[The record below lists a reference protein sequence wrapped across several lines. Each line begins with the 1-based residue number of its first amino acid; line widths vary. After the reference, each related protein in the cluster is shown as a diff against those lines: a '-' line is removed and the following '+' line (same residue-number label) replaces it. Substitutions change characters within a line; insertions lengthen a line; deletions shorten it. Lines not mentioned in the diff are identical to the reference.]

1 MRTSKRS
8 FPALRSISIICI
20 LLAVGLTIYQLVSYS
35 RIRANF
41 PTGMVI
47 AGVPVGGLDREQA
60 AERLV
65 QAYGVPVEV
74 RYGDAIIQ
82 IRPGVVGFELD
93 LESMLSAADL
103 QRTDQPFWTSFWD
116 YLWNRATAPT
126 EIPLRANLTEDR
138 LRAFLKEEISPRYDR
153 PPSAALPVAGSTQF
167 SSGEEGTVLDVDR
180 AVTLIRD
187 ALWSSNARVVNLSY
201 NKVSPPRPSLQN
213 LQILLQQIIDV
224 SGFDGITEIFL
235 RDLETNQ
242 EIHFAYQNQTLLQ
255 PDIAFSGASVLKI
268 PIMVS
273 VYKDLEEP
281 ISQEASDL
289 IASMIDR
296 SDNPPA
302 DKLMMDYLSENTGPL
317 IVTENMQTLGL
328 ENTFLAGYFY
338 NGAPLLKRFETPSN
352 SRTDIFTSPDVYDQT
367 TPADIGMLLDD
378 IYQCAESG
386 GGTLVAAFP
395 GQITQNE
402 CKSMVQFLSR
412 NRIGVLIEAG
422 LPEGTQLAHKHGWIT
437 DPTDG
442 VIHTIGD
449 AGIAYTPGGDFVLVI
464 FMYHPGQ
471 LVFNPINVIY
481 ADLSRAVYNYF
492 NTAQ

>member
-1 MRTSKRS
+1 
-8 FPALRSISIICI
+8 
-20 LLAVGLTIYQLVSYS
+20 
-35 RIRANF
+35 
-41 PTGMVI
+41 
-47 AGVPVGGLDREQA
+47 
-60 AERLV
+60 
-65 QAYGVPVEV
+65 
-74 RYGDAIIQ
+74 
-82 IRPGVVGFELD
+82 VVGFELD

-116 YLWNRATAPT
+116 YLWNRAMTPT
-126 EIPLRANLTEDR
+126 EIPLRANLSEDR

-167 SSGEEGTVLDVDR
+167 STGEEGTVLDVDR

-201 NKVSPPRPSLQN
+201 NKVTPPRPSLQN

-255 PDIAFSGASVLKI
+255 PDIAFSGASILKI

-273 VYKDLEEP
+273 VYKSLEEP

-289 IASMIDR
+289 IAAMIDR

-302 DKLMMDYLSENTGPL
+302 DKLMMDYLNENTGPL
-317 IVTENMQTLGL
+317 IVTEDMQALGL

-338 NGAPLLKRFETPSN
+338 NGAPLLSRFETPSN
-352 SRTDIFTSPDVYDQT
+352 SRTDIFTGPDVYDQT

-402 CKSMVQFLSR
+402 CKSMVQSLSR

-449 AGIAYTPGGDFVLVI
+449 AGIAYTPGGDFVLVV

-471 LVFNPINVIY
+471 LVFNPINIIY
-481 ADLSRAVYNYF
+481 ADLSRAIYNYF
-492 NTAQ
+492 NTGQ

>member
-1 MRTSKRS
+1 MRTSRSS
-8 FPALRSISIICI
+8 FPALRWISIIFI
-20 LLAVGLTIYQLVSYS
+20 LIAVALTIVQLISYS
-35 RIRANF
+35 RIRGNF
-41 PTGMVI
+41 PAGMVI
-47 AGVPVGGLDREQA
+47 AGVPVGGLDRTQA

-74 RYGDAIIQ
+74 HYGDAVIQ

-103 QRTDQPFWTSFWD
+103 QRMNDPFWSAFWD
-116 YLWNRATAPT
+116 YLWNRIPEPA
-126 EIPLRANLTEDR
+126 EVPLRASLSEDR

-153 PPSAALPVAGSTQF
+153 PPAASLPVAGSTQF
-167 SSGEEGTVLDVDR
+167 SAGEEGTVLDVDR

-187 ALWSSNARVVNLSY
+187 ALYSSNARVVNLSY

-213 LQILLQQIIDV
+213 LQILLQQIIDQA
-224 SGFDGITEIFL
+224 GFDGITELYL

-242 EIHFAYQNQTLLQ
+242 EVHFAYQNGEQLQT
-255 PDIAFSGASVLKI
+255 DIAFSGASTLKI

-273 VYKDLEEP
+273 VFKALDEP
-281 ISQEASDL
+281 LPTEAASL
-289 IASMIDR
+289 IEAMIDR

-302 DKLMMDYLSENTGPL
+302 DTLMMNYINENTGPL
-317 IVTENMQTLGL
+317 LVTEDLGTLGL
-328 ENTFLAGYFY
+328 PNTFLAGYFY
-338 NGAPLLKRFETPSN
+338 TGAPLLKRYTTPAN
-352 SRTDIFTSPDVYDQT
+352 SRTDIYTNPDVYDQT
-367 TPADIGMLLDD
+367 TPAELGMLLDD
-378 IYQCAESG
+378 IYQCAETG
-386 GGTLVAAFP
+386 GGSFPAAFP
-395 GQITQNE
+395 GKISQNE
-402 CKSMVQFLSR
+402 CKAMVQYLSR

-437 DPTDG
+437 DPVDG

-464 FMYHPGQ
+464 FMYHPDQ

-481 ADLSRAVYNYF
+481 ADLSRAIYNYF
-492 NTAQ
+492 NTGD